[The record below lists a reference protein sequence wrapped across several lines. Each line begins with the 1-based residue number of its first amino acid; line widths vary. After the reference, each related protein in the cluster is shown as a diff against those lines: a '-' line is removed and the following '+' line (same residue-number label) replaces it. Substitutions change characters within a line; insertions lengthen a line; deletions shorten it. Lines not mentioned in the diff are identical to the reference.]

1 LLIIRWQVHAFV
13 AMMLVS
19 CSWHCH
25 GHAHRRHHQ
34 HADRGMG
41 GTLGS
46 VAILVALGSMLGR
59 MIEVSGG
66 AASQPL
72 HSCWAP
78 RVPMALTAAALVLA
92 IPCF

>member
-1 LLIIRWQVHAFV
+1 MPIGDIISTLIA
-13 AMMLVS
+13 
-19 CSWHCH
+19 
-25 GHAHRRHHQ
+25 
-34 HADRGMG
+34 GMG

-66 AASQPL
+66 AASLATASP
-72 HSCWAP
+72 SCWAR